1 MILLSTKQPPNS
13 IYYLGS
19 VLLGIM
25 IQNVSNNLG
34 VYDYFE
40 LLNDVQEVTMSRFL
54 LVLNW
59 LFMLGKINTDS
70 NKGLTLCIYN
80 IYQSMIL

>member
-1 MILLSTKQPPNS
+1 MILLSTKQPQNS

-54 LVLNW
+54 LVLDW

-70 NKGLTLCIYN
+70 SKGLTLCI
-80 IYQSMIL
+80 

>member
-1 MILLSTKQPPNS
+1 MILLSTKQPQSS

-25 IQNVSNNLG
+25 IKNVSNNLG
-34 VYDYFE
+34 IYDYFE
-40 LLNDVQEVTMSRFL
+40 LLNEVQEVTMSRFL
-54 LVLNW
+54 LVLDW

-70 NKGLTLCIYN
+70 NTGLTLCI
-80 IYQSMIL
+80 

>member
-1 MILLSTKQPPNS
+1 MILLSTKQPQNS

-25 IQNVSNNLG
+25 IKNVSNNLG
-34 VYDYFE
+34 IYDYFE
-40 LLNDVQEVTMSRFL
+40 LLNEVQEVTMSRFL
-54 LVLNW
+54 LVLDW

-70 NKGLTLCIYN
+70 NKGLTLCI
-80 IYQSMIL
+80 

>member
-1 MILLSTKQPPNS
+1 
-13 IYYLGS
+13 
-19 VLLGIM
+19 M

-54 LVLNW
+54 LVLGW

-70 NKGLTLCIYN
+70 NKGLTLCI
-80 IYQSMIL
+80 

>member
-1 MILLSTKQPPNS
+1 MILLSTKQPQNS

-54 LVLNW
+54 LVLDW

-70 NKGLTLCIYN
+70 NKGLTLC
-80 IYQSMIL
+80 S

>member
-1 MILLSTKQPPNS
+1 MILLSTKQPQNS

-54 LVLNW
+54 LVLEW

-70 NKGLTLCIYN
+70 SKGLTLCI
-80 IYQSMIL
+80 

>member
-1 MILLSTKQPPNS
+1 MILLSTKQPQNS

-25 IQNVSNNLG
+25 IKNISNNLG

-40 LLNDVQEVTMSRFL
+40 LLNEVQEVTMNRFL
-54 LVLNW
+54 LVLDW

-70 NKGLTLCIYN
+70 NKGLQLCI
-80 IYQSMIL
+80 

>member
-1 MILLSTKQPPNS
+1 MILLSTKQPQNS

-54 LVLNW
+54 LVLDW

-70 NKGLTLCIYN
+70 NKGLTLCI
-80 IYQSMIL
+80 